1 MLRFSDEYIFQ
12 KLDKSVRLNMSAM
25 EKDPQPGFMQQTLKE
40 MIRQQSGKRFVTHE
54 SPIISG
60 SKRVYSL
67 GQCTP
72 DLSES
77 DCQTCLKNAVQLLH
91 TCCDSALGARVLSP
105 SCYVRYEIYPFYTN
119 KNMTGVSAEESSQYD
134 FAIIQ
139 AITNDFSH
147 KSKIGEGGYGSVYK
161 AWEHWRDG
169 CPFKILDPTLGESYT
184 VNEVIPCMH
193 IGLLCVQ
200 DNADE
205 RPTMTKVMLM
215 LNSYFA
221 NSWPTPREPAFYR
234 SISKRI
240 PKEVELALSITVNEV
255 SISELCPR

>member
-1 MLRFSDEYIFQ
+1 MIILFCSGYMSPEYTRCGEFSVKSDIFSFGVMLIE
-12 KLDKSVRLNMSAM
+12 
-25 EKDPQPGFMQQTLKE
+25 
-40 MIRQQSGKRFVTHE
+40 
-54 SPIISG
+54 IITG
-60 SKRVYSL
+60 
-67 GQCTP
+67 
-72 DLSES
+72 
-77 DCQTCLKNAVQLLH
+77 
-91 TCCDSALGARVLSP
+91 
-105 SCYVRYEIYPFYTN
+105 N
-119 KNMTGVSAEESSQYD
+119 KNHD
-134 FAIIQ
+134 FCKR
-139 AITNDFSH
+139 NRGMDLLS
-147 KSKIGEGGYGSVYK
+147 Y
-161 AWEHWRDG
+161 AWEHWRDD

-221 NSWPTPREPAFYR
+221 NSWPAPREPAFYR